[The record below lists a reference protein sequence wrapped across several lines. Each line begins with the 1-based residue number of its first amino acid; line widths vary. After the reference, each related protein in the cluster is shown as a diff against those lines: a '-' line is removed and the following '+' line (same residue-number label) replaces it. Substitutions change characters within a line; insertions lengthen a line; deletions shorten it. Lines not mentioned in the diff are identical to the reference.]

1 MGAEERDKN
10 NRLLCTIP
18 TIKST
23 KQLNKTTV
31 EAEIGILGGRQL
43 RLLLHHK
50 VEELALLES
59 LEKRS
64 MGFTLH
70 VTFAMGASRELF
82 LILLI
87 RAFPL
92 RNISLLSGLLRP
104 SAAAAAATAS
114 PGTTTGTSATCR

>member
-23 KQLNKTTV
+23 KKLNKTTV

-87 RAFPL
+87 RALHSPL
-92 RNISLLSGLLRP
+92 RN
-104 SAAAAAATAS
+104 
-114 PGTTTGTSATCR
+114 

>member
-1 MGAEERDKN
+1 MVAEERDKN

-23 KQLNKTTV
+23 KKLNKTATV

-87 RAFPL
+87 RAFPFL
-92 RNISLLSGLLRP
+92 
-104 SAAAAAATAS
+104 A
-114 PGTTTGTSATCR
+114 